1 MTLSRPKKLLLVLST
16 ATGTCDMI
24 KGDAQGEGPGGKNN
38 KFSKI
43 DFQKWKSWRTLW
55 ESIQAGQN

>member
-1 MTLSRPKKLLLVLST
+1 MLLLVLSI

-43 DFQKWKSWRTLW
+43 DFQKWKSWQTLW
-55 ESIQAGQN
+55 ENIQARQN